1 MNKIFKTKYNYLTK
15 NSVVTSELAK
25 NRGKSGLVK
34 TALVIAALSASHFS
48 TAVTIYNNEFVGDL
62 HKNADGTLTYSGS
75 GNGRSL
81 YKIDKLE
88 ITGATPN
95 TASLGLNL
103 DSIGYDFGDKFG
115 LGLNLSQDQ
124 YAREFYN
131 RRIELF
137 LDKADSI
144 KAIGENS
151 VAVKVLDEFK
161 KDKHDPTFFALSNE
175 EKADKIKELY
185 KNLYTYIG
193 IENRGTIS
201 SEKGNAIDFS
211 AFNRTDL
218 FGKVVD
224 NLNLDVMTYIESF
237 GVISAPEDKAA
248 FIGSD
253 YDGRLWLRKYSK
265 IEGNIYL
272 GKGDD
277 ELFIDKGA
285 DISKVKVLD
294 GSYKNNPDALDNME
308 YNRLSVD
315 GLTLTGSSESVGS
328 YEDKAIRNFQS
339 IILGG
344 SILNLTGNMISNSG
358 KIGYI
363 SILS

>member
-25 NRGKSGLVK
+25 NKGKSGLVK

-103 DSIGYDFGDKFG
+103 DSIGYDFGDEFGLG
-115 LGLNLSQDQ
+115 LGLNLNQDK

-131 RRIELF
+131 RRIQLF

-185 KNLYTYIG
+185 KNLYTDIG
-193 IENRGTIS
+193 IENHGTIS

-218 FGKVVD
+218 FGKAVENLNLHVRSLVVD
-224 NLNLDVMTYIESF
+224 NY

-253 YDGRLWLRKYSK
+253 YYDRLELHNYSK

-272 GKGDD
+272 GKGNDD
-277 ELFIDKGA
+277 LVLDKGA
-285 DISKVKVLD
+285 DIS
-294 GSYKNNPDALDNME
+294 
-308 YNRLSVD
+308 
-315 GLTLTGSSESVGS
+315 
-328 YEDKAIRNFQS
+328 
-339 IILGG
+339 
-344 SILNLTGNMISNSG
+344 
-358 KIGYI
+358 
-363 SILS
+363 